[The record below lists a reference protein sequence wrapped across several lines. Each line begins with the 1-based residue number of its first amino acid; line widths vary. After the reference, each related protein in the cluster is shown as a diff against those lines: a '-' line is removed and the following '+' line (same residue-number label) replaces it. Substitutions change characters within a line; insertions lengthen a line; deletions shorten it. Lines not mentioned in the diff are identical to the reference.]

1 MSRLFETGER
11 EPFCKFMTKAPLEI
25 LHRLSQAISKAPKLE
40 EIYSII
46 LEEIAEAMDVER
58 ASIMR
63 YDTKAHILRVV
74 AAKGIEPEIWKHLE
88 IHVGEGV
95 SGRVWQEGKP
105 LLIKGTKGSDRYK
118 THSFM
123 VAPVT
128 CFPMKVGATPVGII
142 NLTDKIS
149 GEPFTESDLKLLTTL
164 SDQVAAY
171 LHLCD
176 LLDQLKSAQQA
187 RMQLEVAREIQQ
199 RLLPQVPP
207 KIKGVDLAGR
217 LITAERVGA
226 DYYDF
231 LLHGKNGLSLCIADV
246 SGNRVGGALLA
257 SAFRSF
263 LRAEIQTVR
272 RPANIVAALNKII
285 FPDLIQSEQFIS
297 LFYAQYQPKTKT
309 LSFTNAGHNPGLLWQ
324 AKKRNPEWLFT
335 QDSLLGIEPD
345 FPYHQKQCKLASGDK
360 VVLYTDGLTEA
371 LNDKNERYGS
381 HRLLNAVEKGEG
393 ESAQEILDSL
403 LKDFEKFM
411 GGKPAQDD
419 VSLIVMKVE

>member
-1 MSRLFETGER
+1 
-11 EPFCKFMTKAPLEI
+11 MTKEPLEI
-25 LHRLSQAISKAPKLE
+25 IHRLSQAISKAPKLE
-40 EIYSII
+40 EIYTII
-46 LEEIAEAMDVER
+46 LEEIAEAMGVER

-63 YDTKAHILRVV
+63 FDTRVHILRVV
-74 AAKGIEPEIWKHLE
+74 AARGIEPEIWKRLE

-105 LLIKGTKGSDRYK
+105 LLIRGMKGSDRYK

-128 CFPMKVGATPVGII
+128 CFPMKVGETPIGII

-176 LLDQLKSAQQA
+176 LLDQLKIAQQA
-187 RMQLEVAREIQQ
+187 KMQLEVAREIQQ
-199 RLLPQVPP
+199 RLLPRVPP
-207 KIKGVDLAGR
+207 KIKGVDLAGC
-217 LITAERVGA
+217 LIPAERVGA

-231 LLHGKNGLSLCIADV
+231 LLHGKNDLSLCIADV
-246 SGNRVGGALLA
+246 SGHSVGGALLA
-257 SAFRSF
+257 SAFRSC
-263 LRAEIQTVR
+263 LRAEVQTVR
-272 RPANIVAALNKII
+272 KPSSIVAALNKMI
-285 FPDLIQSEQFIS
+285 FPDLLQSEQFIS
-297 LFYAQYQPKTKT
+297 VFYAQYQPKTKT
-309 LSFTNAGHNPGLLWQ
+309 LFFTNAGHNPGLLWQ
-324 AKKRNPEWLFT
+324 AKKKNPEWLFT

-345 FPYHQKQCKLASGDK
+345 APYHQKKCKLASGDK

-371 LNDKNERYGS
+371 QNAKNERYGS
-381 HRLLNAVEKGEG
+381 RRLLNALEKDGTVT
-393 ESAQEILDSL
+393 AQETLNAL

-419 VSLIVMKVE
+419 VSLVVMKVE